1 MRDTIINRR
10 WSRRTILATAFVLAL
25 PFMPVLLQNV
35 FITMTFAQFLYAEL
49 GILAALMCLIVIQ
62 VKADWAKLLAALVFL
77 ALSLLPLC
85 VARFTFGEW
94 RGMLSGTTGALWL
107 SCAFLVVLLAAWEW
121 YFKRH
126 ETWAPWFTWTM
137 CLVALGLHA
146 LVFPALRGE
155 PLRSAILHVAN
166 SGAEIIETNPEGTLL
181 LTHSALAPVEARLYA
196 HDHGEL
202 TMLRQAQLTGYPVGI
217 RVRDDHALIALR
229 VMNEKEEVERI
240 DFVRFSASGVE
251 EVGTYPC
258 TATENPSH
266 LINNLSP
273 DGALL
278 ALADGACADV
288 ATGTRRALPPLGADL
303 EGPLEF
309 LRWTEPEGE
318 AVFRDESRERL
329 IVFRPTDSSVEI
341 LELGKNPEANLP
353 SEKEAAYQYRL
364 ILRNNGQP
372 LWYEVVRSRSGSD
385 SLILPEGIESPPAL
399 FSATSDTATDGASP
413 PDIAGRRITHITGSR
428 ALVSLNFGENGN
440 VDRERH
446 TQLLDVTAHATL
458 ARDSDWLFWVTQ
470 APYGEGMAIHGKQLR

>member
-1 MRDTIINRR
+1 MRNTTINRR

-25 PFMPVLLQNV
+25 PFMPVLLKNV
-35 FITMTFAQFLYAEL
+35 FVTMTFGQFSYAEL
-49 GILAALMCLIVIQ
+49 GILAAMMCLLVIQ
-62 VKADWAKLLAALVFL
+62 VKADWAKLTAALVFIAL
-77 ALSLLPLC
+77 ALVPLC
-85 VARFTFGEW
+85 VARFVFGEW
-94 RGMLSGTTGALWL
+94 RGMLSGSIGALWL
-107 SCAFLVVLLAAWEW
+107 SCGFLVVLLAASEW

-126 ETWAPWFTWTM
+126 ETWAPSFTLAM
-137 CLVALGLHA
+137 CLIALGLHA
-146 LVFPALRGE
+146 LVFPTLRGE

-196 HDHGEL
+196 HDQGEL
-202 TMLRQAQLTGYPVGI
+202 TMLGKAHLTGYPVGI

-229 VMNEKEEVERI
+229 VQNEDKAVERI

-251 EVGTYPC
+251 EVGMYPC

-273 DGALL
+273 DGSLL
-278 ALADGACADV
+278 ALADGALAEV
-288 ATGTRRALPPLGADL
+288 TTGTRRALPPLGADL

-318 AVFRDESRERL
+318 AVFRDESREHL
-329 IVFRPTDSSVEI
+329 VVFRSSDASVEI
-341 LELGKNPEANLP
+341 LELGKNAEANLP

-364 ILRNNGQP
+364 ILRNNGQS
-372 LWYEVVRSRSGSD
+372 LWYEAVRPRSGSD

-399 FSATSDTATDGASP
+399 LSETPDEESDAASP
-413 PDIAGRRITHITGSR
+413 PEISGRRITHITGSR
-428 ALVSLNFGENGN
+428 ALVSLNFGENGS
-440 VDRERH
+440 VDREH
-446 TQLLDVTAHATL
+446 HSQLLDVTAHAAL
-458 ARDSDWLFWVTQ
+458 ARESNWLFWVTQ